1 MLTARIFWNTRNFVG
16 GIEYRPVLT
25 LMIVRKLN
33 KYKWKKQV
41 TESYFYNVEEN
52 MVSSVI

>member
-16 GIEYRPVLT
+16 GIEYRPVFT